1 MDILWHGYS
10 CFTLKT
16 RHGTVVIDPYH
27 SETGLTLPSLT
38 ADAVLVS
45 HHHPEHDNIQA
56 VHGNPRILD
65 WPGEY
70 EVKGMAITAQALPY
84 QNGKL
89 GEGVLFLIDV
99 DNIKICFLSDM
110 SGKIG
115 NDLIESIGDIDI
127 LMIPVG
133 GQHTL
138 SANQAH
144 EIIEELEPRAVIPMH
159 YSFEGMQGELDGI
172 ESFLKIIG
180 ASTQEGKEKYTVN
193 ERNDLHEEKMEVILL
208 KPQLG

>member
-16 RHGTVVIDPYH
+16 RHGTAVIDPYH
-27 SETGLTLPSLT
+27 SEAGLTLPSLT
-38 ADAVLVS
+38 ADVVLIS

-70 EVKGMAITAQALPY
+70 EVKGIAITAQALPY
-84 QNGKL
+84 QNEKL
-89 GEGVLFLIDV
+89 GEGVLFIIDV

-110 SGKIG
+110 NGKIG
-115 NDLIESIGDIDI
+115 NDIIESIGDIDI

-159 YSFEGMQGELDGI
+159 YSFEGTQGKLDGI

-180 ASTQEGKEKYTVN
+180 AATQEVKEKYTVN
-193 ERNDLHEEKMEVILL
+193 DRNGLQEEKMEVILL